1 MEEKNF
7 KENLQNRFDV
17 EFFYPVNG
25 IYFLASIIVKEKL
38 KISRLIR
45 DKSIRGLK
53 SVESEA
59 RDVLLNVLTGDR
71 GRRYYHNLG

>member
-1 MEEKNF
+1 ME
-7 KENLQNRFDV
+7 
-17 EFFYPVNG
+17 
-25 IYFLASIIVKEKL
+25 EKL
-38 KISRLIR
+38 KISLLIR
-45 DKSIRGLK
+45 DKSVYSGLK

>member
-1 MEEKNF
+1 M
-7 KENLQNRFDV
+7 
-17 EFFYPVNG
+17 
-25 IYFLASIIVKEKL
+25 KEKL

-59 RDVLLNVLTGDR
+59 RDVLLNV
-71 GRRYYHNLG
+71 

>member
-1 MEEKNF
+1 M
-7 KENLQNRFDV
+7 
-17 EFFYPVNG
+17 
-25 IYFLASIIVKEKL
+25 KEKL